1 MWELYDVSQWWWSS
15 SNGYDY
21 VWVFLIL
28 LYHYCNMMR
37 HLSFIAK
44 VSHTTRNSLLLLILL
59 YKYNVIWSFKV
70 TLVLVWVYKTK
81 FCIFALKRFL
91 EFWALSCSFT
101 SLIFFS
107 QSRLVHGVEFLLLHM
122 FHIALAWKFMFYAS
136 WYHPDPSSLFS
147 QPSICSIHVSIYQR
161 LPRHLPQYLTIN
173 SAPFACIS

>member
-1 MWELYDVSQWWWSS
+1 M
-15 SNGYDY
+15 
-21 VWVFLIL
+21 
-28 LYHYCNMMR
+28 
-37 HLSFIAK
+37 
-44 VSHTTRNSLLLLILL
+44 
-59 YKYNVIWSFKV
+59 
-70 TLVLVWVYKTK
+70 
-81 FCIFALKRFL
+81 

-173 SAPFACIS
+173 STPFACISYVFHVLHFFLFPLCPWYLVVMFFLFIVLLVPFMSVFVYLWSSFLAFYAL